1 MIDADEALNSV
12 LASDRPTAQRVEM
25 LHSLREEL
33 RGEKAILT
41 LLAAAQA
48 EKTLDLRRAFFEFA
62 ARSDITRISDRAA
75 YIDGFLYFAAIEE
88 EASLRRTALSRLGEW
103 SAQNAAIEDVLV
115 ESLLCELDVEIQRIC
130 IAGLKDCVRL
140 KPENMQRLLEFL
152 SQSPAQ
158 LRGRLIKLLVR
169 FDADT
174 VQAALVHLLDPSER
188 NEIRV
193 HVLDELANLPRLDAP
208 TLEALQTFI
217 VNEPDADLQA
227 RAIAILRDSKQIDAE
242 LFQIVFNLFA
252 RFPDRT
258 DLIEAMRHRLASF
271 PELITKLG
279 DFFRSVRSAQT
290 RVRIVQMLD
299 RAEAVPFF
307 IEALSDSNWQVRRA
321 AVQCLVR
328 HHAGHA
334 AEIERAVIGAA
345 GAESI
350 VTLREAMAG
359 VFTSRNHRDAA
370 IDRGLLEWM
379 DHETEP
385 RVERVLARSLA
396 AIPPSSDSDGALIRA
411 YRKILLDPA
420 FDEFDPA
427 AHRDER
433 GRGENQ
439 MLGGGSTCREEIV
452 AQLRNFAF
460 SDSPELAQCL
470 RTLLW
475 RTGSIEEVDELYA
488 RLRELEPD
496 VRAHADLILALFF
509 RFVGEY
515 PRAPLDKWVN
525 DFQTLAPSNPVIR
538 AQIPYIVK
546 LTGATWLDSSADA
559 VDRKSMVL
567 SGLMEQIRRD
577 NWIEAGRLLR
587 ESWESRSIRKSD
599 MILFFK
605 KLLRKPGEEGLMQSA
620 LVMMAKGGV
629 TTPDILDLGFAYL
642 DEFPRGGTYTHMISE
657 FLQGKNQDS
666 TPMRSIGEVRVDLEA
681 ARQQDPH
688 YRQGVFEAFNQ
699 RGLNRYFRLMPE
711 EMEAPP
717 PITNWNEWEYEKWA
731 GKGIEWS
738 IASMFLALKPF
749 ERIAELLAAPPDPAE
764 TRGRSIH
771 YLLLLWLWQN
781 PNDGLPPNVLDALLR
796 GIGALFRNTAERRPF
811 VLLRDRA
818 TLVFRMYWT
827 RQINSQ
833 THGRAVAPDLAEL
846 AAEIYA
852 ELCAISGQFD
862 TDDKNRF
869 PAVFPEMLQGLSS
882 AHLKACWRFDD
893 AVWERLFKQYFETA
907 DEETKAQGIYDSA
920 LLAETEARFD
930 DALAC
935 YKELLSTMSKSA
947 LVKQLGSTV
956 KYSMADCDPNR
967 KSNPADEN
975 MAKTQ
980 HDFMLGQIQK
990 NKIDQA
996 LRTLD
1001 RLMKRFWPT
1010 AYFKE
1015 RRAEFVVLRKDL
1027 AGKVSGGTTG

>member
-12 LASDRPTAQRVEM
+12 LAPDRPTAQRVEL

-33 RGEKAILT
+33 RGEKATLS
-41 LLAAAQA
+41 LLAAAQN
-48 EKTLDLRRAFFEFA
+48 EKTLELRRAFFEFA

-88 EASLRRTALSRLGEW
+88 ETSLRRTALSRLGEW
-103 SAQNAAIEDVLV
+103 NAQNPVIEDVLV
-115 ESLLCELDVEIQRIC
+115 ESLLCELDTDLQRTC
-130 IAGLKDCVRL
+130 LAGLKDCVRL
-140 KPENMQRLLEFL
+140 KPENIQRLLEFL
-152 SQSPAQ
+152 PQSPAD
-158 LRGRLIKLLVR
+158 LRGKLIKLLVR
-169 FDADT
+169 FDAET
-174 VQAALVHLLDPSER
+174 AQAALVQLLDPAER
-188 NEIRV
+188 NGIRIS
-193 HVLDELANLPRLDAP
+193 VLEELANLPRLDAS

-217 VNEPDADLQA
+217 SNEPDADLQS
-227 RAIAILRDSKQIDAE
+227 RAIAILRDSKQIDVE
-242 LFQIVFNLFA
+242 MFQIVFNLFA

-258 DLIEAMRHRLASF
+258 DLIEAVRHRLASF
-271 PELITKLG
+271 PELIEKLG
-279 DFFRSVRSAQT
+279 DLFRSVLSAQA
-290 RVRIVQMLD
+290 RVRIVEMLE
-299 RAEAVPFF
+299 RVEAVPFF
-307 IEALSDSNWQVRRA
+307 IEALNDPNWQVRRA
-321 AVQCLVR
+321 AIQCCAR

-334 AEIERAVIGAA
+334 AEIESAMLGAA
-345 GAESI
+345 CVESI
-350 VTLREAMAG
+350 VTLREAMAA
-359 VFTSRNHRDAA
+359 VFSSRNSRDAA

-379 DHETEP
+379 DRETEP

-396 AIPPSSDSDGALIRA
+396 AIPPSRDSDGALIRA
-411 YRKILLDPA
+411 YQKILLDPA
-420 FDEFDPA
+420 FDELDPERSKC
-427 AHRDER
+427 RDE
-433 GRGENQ
+433 
-439 MLGGGSTCREEIV
+439 IV
-452 AQLRNFAF
+452 GQLRNFAF

-475 RTGSIEEVDELYA
+475 RTSSIEEVEELYA

-525 DFQTLAPSNPVIR
+525 DFQALAPSNPVIR

-546 LTGATWLDSSADA
+546 LTGATWLNSSAEA
-559 VDRKSMVL
+559 EDRKSMVL
-567 SGLMEQIRRD
+567 PGLMEQIRRD

-587 ESWESRSIRKSD
+587 ESWENRSMRKSD

-605 KLLRKPGEEGLMQSA
+605 KLLRKPGEESLMQSA

-629 TTPDILDLGFAYL
+629 TTPDILALGFAYL
-642 DEFPRGGTYTHMISE
+642 DEFPRGGTYTYMISE

-666 TPMRSIGEVRVDLEA
+666 TPMRSISEVRVDLEA
-681 ARQQDPH
+681 ARKQDPH
-688 YRQGVFEAFNQ
+688 YLKGVFDAFNQ
-699 RGLNRYFRLMPE
+699 RGLNRYFRLLPE

-717 PITNWNEWEYEKWA
+717 PITNWNEWEYEKWT

-738 IASMFLALKPF
+738 IANMFLALKPF
-749 ERIAELLAAPPDPAE
+749 DRIGELLAAPLDPAE

-781 PNDGLPPNVLDALLR
+781 PNDGLPPKVLDALLR
-796 GIGALFRNTAERRPF
+796 GIGTLFRNTVEKRAF
-811 VLLRDRA
+811 ALLHDRA

-833 THGRAVAPDLAEL
+833 TNRSVAPDFAEL
-846 AAEIYA
+846 AAEVYA

-862 TDDKNRF
+862 TDEKNRF
-869 PAVFPEMLQGLSS
+869 PTIYPEILQGLSS
-882 AHLKACWRFDD
+882 THLKTCWRFGD
-893 AVWERLFKQYFETA
+893 ASWETLFKLNFKNA
-907 DEETKAQGIYDSA
+907 DEEAKAQALYDSA
-920 LLAETEARFD
+920 LLAETEARFE
-930 DALAC
+930 DAFAS
-935 YKELLSTMSKSA
+935 YQNLLGTMSKSA
-947 LVKQLGSTV
+947 SVKKLGSTV

-990 NKIDQA
+990 NKNEQA

-1010 AYFKE
+1010 TYFKE
-1015 RRAEFVVLRKDL
+1015 RRAEFVALRKEL
-1027 AGKVSGGTTG
+1027 AGKIEGGVTG